1 MAVRIRQG
9 LSHEKKGNTMNE
21 FTKDEQLRSIYEICL
36 DHSLGIINADDAM
49 KAIGG
54 VILHRQLYYSK
65 KLAKAVQAAEKEKR
79 NDG

>member
-1 MAVRIRQG
+1 
-9 LSHEKKGNTMNE
+9 MNN

-54 VILHRQLYYSK
+54 VILHRELYYSK
-65 KLAKAVQAAEKEKR
+65 QLARAVQAAVDRKTK
-79 NDG
+79 

>member
-1 MAVRIRQG
+1 
-9 LSHEKKGNTMNE
+9 MND
-21 FTKDEQLRSIYEICL
+21 FTQEAQLRSVYEICL

-65 KLAKAVQAAEKEKR
+65 QLARAVRAAEERERKYDTGRVGVRKA
-79 NDG
+79 

>member
-1 MAVRIRQG
+1 
-9 LSHEKKGNTMNE
+9 MND
-21 FTKDEQLRSIYEICL
+21 FTQEAQLKSIYEICL

-65 KLAKAVQAAEKEKR
+65 KLARAVQAAEKEKR
-79 NDG
+79 NDD